1 MSERPERGRGAL
13 GHPTEPDSN
22 LGSITPEPCD
32 RGGVTELLFLC
43 EGESREVSR
52 GRPAR
57 PGDAAQGARGLAF
70 CRHTTKAG
78 QGRQGRQGRRA
89 GLVEE
94 RSAEGGF
101 RFLLPPPSRLPPG
114 VEPKVE
120 MEGEQ

>member
-1 MSERPERGRGAL
+1 MSERPERGSGAL

-22 LGSITPEPCD
+22 LGLITPEPCD

-43 EGESREVSR
+43 ESESREVSR
-52 GRPAR
+52 GRPVR

-70 CRHTTKAG
+70 CRHATKAG
-78 QGRQGRQGRRA
+78 QGRQGRRA

-101 RFLLPPPSRLPPG
+101 RLLLPPHCLPPG